1 MLRSILLCL
10 LILVPL
16 LVLASANRA
25 WAARLSV
32 LQLDRFDDLNN
43 GSIDVDAGT
52 GHNLGPDGDVVCN
65 LLLEGPI
72 ERGDLD
78 NLKQAIG
85 HQRTSNFDKVPRLC
99 LHSPGGSYGEGLD
112 IATYLMKESIGTAVP
127 RDAECY
133 SACAVVF
140 MGGTY
145 PWKGELNRFLHVQGV
160 LGFHAPYI
168 PDRNDRSKT
177 LVDEAKVRL
186 AFSDGIRAM
195 SAFMQLGV
203 GNPVKRIT
211 PELMQEMMAQGP
223 EEFFFVDTIG
233 KAIRFRIH
241 LTGIAQI
248 PALDDRG
255 VCNACTNMNYGAH
268 ERYGP
273 GGDSELC
280 KGLSPAV
287 RKRYATGIRLITEV
301 APRGGNCS
309 VDIVSK
315 NQKVSRWS
323 FVNDD
328 RNEFGDG
335 LELAF
340 WFLHAPSTPLASL
353 AVPAANAPAAPEPTT
368 GGHAGDDTLLRR
380 LGDFVVTEY
389 LGHGRPDHQNRAEL
403 YAPRVT
409 YFDKGEISRAQVMA
423 EKQSYYRRWPKRTYE
438 LIPDTLRAEVA
449 ADRTFDITFRYTF
462 DVSGGR
468 ESRRGIAVARLGVVL
483 SEGGFTIVREA
494 GDVEKRF

>member
-1 MLRSILLCL
+1 MSCG
-10 LILVPL
+10 
-16 LVLASANRA
+16 A

-78 NLKQAIG
+78 KLKQAIG

-177 LVDEAKVRL
+177 LVDEANVRL

-273 GGDSELC
+273 GGDSVLC
-280 KGLSPAV
+280 KDLGPAV
-287 RKRYATGIRLITEV
+287 RKRFPKGVRVTNDV
-301 APRGGNCS
+301 APRGGSCS
-309 VDIVSK
+309 VDIESK
-315 NQKVSRWS
+315 NQKITRWS
-323 FVNDD
+323 FVNDE
-328 RNEFGDG
+328 RNAFGDG

-353 AVPAANAPAAPEPTT
+353 AVAAASAPAAPEPAT
-368 GGHAGDDTLLRR
+368 GGSSGHEQLLRR
-380 LGDFVVTEY
+380 LGDFVVTDY
-389 LGHGRPDHQNRAEL
+389 LGHGRIDHQNRADI
-403 YAPRVT
+403 YAPRVI

-438 LIPDTLRAEVA
+438 LIPDTLRAEVG
-449 ADRTFDITFRYTF
+449 ADATFDITFRYTF
-462 DVSGGR
+462 EVGGGR
-468 ESRRGIAVARLGVVL
+468 DSRRGIAVARLGVAVV
-483 SEGGFTIVREA
+483 EGGFAILREA

>member
-1 MLRSILLCL
+1 MSCG
-10 LILVPL
+10 
-16 LVLASANRA
+16 A

-78 NLKQAIG
+78 KLKQAIG

-177 LVDEAKVRL
+177 LVDEANVRL

-273 GGDSELC
+273 GGDSVLC
-280 KGLSPAV
+280 KDLGPAV
-287 RKRYATGIRLITEV
+287 RKRFPKGVRVTNDV
-301 APRGGNCS
+301 APRGGSCS
-309 VDIVSK
+309 VDIESK
-315 NQKVSRWS
+315 NQKITRWS
-323 FVNDD
+323 FVNDE
-328 RNEFGDG
+328 RNAFGDG

-353 AVPAANAPAAPEPTT
+353 AAAAPEPAT
-368 GGHAGDDTLLRR
+368 GGSSGHEQLLRR
-380 LGDFVVTEY
+380 LGDFVVTDY
-389 LGHGRPDHQNRAEL
+389 LGHGRIDHQNRADI
-403 YAPRVT
+403 YAPRVI

-438 LIPDTLRAEVA
+438 LIPDTLRAEVG
-449 ADRTFDITFRYTF
+449 ADATFDITFRYTF
-462 DVSGGR
+462 EVGGGR
-468 ESRRGIAVARLGVVL
+468 DSRRGIAVARLGVAVV
-483 SEGGFTIVREA
+483 EGGFAILREA